1 MTEPRGARRRTVL
14 HLIDMAGPGGAETIL
29 FNLAVGLDPD
39 RWRPV
44 VAVSEAGWL
53 SDALRPEGIEALIV
67 PPQGAFDL
75 GYLRSLLGVVRR
87 HGVELIHAHLLGP
100 SVYGSLAGRL
110 AGVPVVCTFH
120 GQADVAPDES
130 YRAAK
135 FRIIDRRRNRVVF
148 VSESLRRWVLEGNRL
163 EPSRTRVVHNGIDAR
178 AFRPGSDEGFRRELG
193 VEPGQLL
200 VGAVGN
206 LRTAK
211 AYPDLLR
218 AAALLRE
225 RSDAYRFVVVGDNR
239 GQMYHDL
246 LAVRDGMGL
255 REHVHFTGFREDVA
269 RVMHGLDLYAISS
282 HAEGFSLSTV
292 QALACGVPTVA
303 TRCGGPEEI
312 VEDGVSGVLVP
323 ARDPAALAD
332 ALHAL
337 AGDPERR
344 ARMSRAGRA
353 RVERR
358 FSTEAMVAGY
368 EAVYRDALGI
378 AAGAPTPGAAAPAAV

>member
-1 MTEPRGARRRTVL
+1 LTDPRGARRRTVL

-29 FNLAVGLDPD
+29 FNLATGLDPD

-53 SDALRPEGIEALIV
+53 SEALRPEGIEALIV

-75 GYLRSLLGVVRR
+75 GYLRSLLRIVKR
-87 HGVELIHAHLLGP
+87 HGVELVHAHLLGP

-135 FRIIDRRRNRVVF
+135 FRIIDRRSNRVVF
-148 VSESLRRWVLEGNRL
+148 VSESLRRWVLAGNRL
-163 EPSRTRVVHNGIDAR
+163 DPSRTRVVHNGIDAR
-178 AFRPGSDEGFRRELG
+178 AFRPGFDDGLRRELG
-193 VEPGQLL
+193 VEPGQTL

-225 RSDAYRFVVVGDNR
+225 RSDTYRFVVVGDNR

-246 LAVRDGMGL
+246 LAMRDGMGL
-255 REHVHFTGFREDVA
+255 REHVHFTGFREDVP
-269 RVMHGLDLYAISS
+269 RIMQGLDLYAISS

-332 ALHAL
+332 AVHAL

-353 RVERR
+353 RVERE
-358 FSTEAMVAGY
+358 FSTEAMTAGY

-378 AAGAPTPGAAAPAAV
+378 AGRAPAPGAAAPAAV